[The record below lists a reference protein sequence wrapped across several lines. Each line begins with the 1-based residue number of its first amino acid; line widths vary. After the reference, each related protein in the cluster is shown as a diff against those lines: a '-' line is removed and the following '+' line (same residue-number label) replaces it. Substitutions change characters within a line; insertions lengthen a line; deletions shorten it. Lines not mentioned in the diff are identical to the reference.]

1 MATTLED
8 LAARFANDE
17 RGAANIL
24 PIESVMALAVA
35 AVSYYAGFAELEG
48 ADEGQAIDG
57 ALKITVS
64 EWAEIRPLFVL
75 YVERENALQL
85 EATGILSAGGGFGRS
100 SSEVAGDITRLEAEL
115 PRRVF
120 FHPIMTV

>member
-1 MATTLED
+1 MVMTLEA
-8 LAARFANDE
+8 LASRFANDE

-24 PIESVMALAVA
+24 PAESVLALAVA
-35 AVSYYAGFAELEG
+35 AVSYYAGFAELEHG
-48 ADEGQAIDG
+48 GDGQSIDG
-57 ALKITVS
+57 TLEITMS

-100 SSEVAGDITRLEAEL
+100 SSEITSDITQLEADL

>member
-1 MATTLED
+1 MAI
-8 LAARFANDE
+8 LANLVARFVENE

-24 PIESVMALAVA
+24 PPESVTALAVA
-35 AVSYYAGFAELEG
+35 AVSYYAGFAELTHL
-48 ADEGQAIDG
+48 ADG
-57 ALKITVS
+57 AEIDDTLDVTVS

-100 SSEVAGDITRLEAEL
+100 SSEVGGEIAQMEAEL

-120 FHPIMTV
+120 YHPVITI

>member
-1 MATTLED
+1 MTTL
-8 LAARFANDE
+8 AALVTRFAEDE

-24 PIESVMALAVA
+24 PRESVMALAVA
-35 AVSYYAGFAELEG
+35 TVSYYAGFAELENIK
-48 ADEGQAIDG
+48 EGEGIG
-57 ALKITVS
+57 EALEITVS

-100 SSEVAGDITRLEAEL
+100 SSEVASDIARLEADL